1 MPYTRKTKK
10 YFNYITVYSDSTN
23 APLMLFGCINY
34 NWAIGSYACD
44 FDCDAF
50 AQSEWTLRHKI
61 VTHNTQLLQFIF
73 DHLPIKCPR
82 CIYGRKNI
90 IGLSF
95 PLWIQIVLQARD
107 F

>member
-61 VTHNTQLLQFIF
+61 VKHNCFNLYLIICQLNALTVNTEEKI
-73 DHLPIKCPR
+73 LLVSLSG
-82 CIYGRKNI
+82 YGFK
-90 IGLSF
+90 
-95 PLWIQIVLQARD
+95 
-107 F
+107 